1 MADNWAVIES
11 DWKAKAKERLALQE
25 EKTEARRD
33 ALEDRIQR
41 TIGRELNS
49 AEIQNLRYDFR
60 QLEECETELER
71 IAERYNNYE

>member
-33 ALEDRIQR
+33 ECEQEISKI
-41 TIGRELNS
+41 IGKELNS
-49 AEIQNLRYDFR
+49 TEIHLLRYHFR
-60 QLEECETELER
+60 QIEDCEAELER